1 MGGEC
6 WRTAQQRVQP
16 CGFSVLTKVPN
27 ELKAQPLTK
36 RNEELTIS
44 SFPVHCLLSKLAAEY
59 DERHKKTLDR
69 LIEEIRSR
77 LDFIG
82 VAWVDDDEDDDN
94 SNNSAVGGDTAA
106 RANKSNGTPNRT
118 VRLLDYAC
126 GTGVVSR
133 ALAPY
138 TTQCIGIDLAE
149 NMVAVYNTRAENQG
163 LTPSEMHAYHG
174 NFCVPEDPNPPAFA
188 SSEFF
193 NFDIAAVGLGFHHFD
208 DPALVACRLAERLK
222 TGGVLMVLDFLPHEK
237 PDASHP
243 ATQSIT
249 HHGFTEE
256 HIRRIYKEAGVGKD
270 FALEDLATVFHYS
283 KENGEEVKRKLFMAR
298 GTKA

>member
-126 GTGVVSR
+126 GTGVGMSFFFPF
-133 ALAPY
+133 LLSIFY
-138 TTQCIGIDLAE
+138 QGT
-149 NMVAVYNTRAENQG
+149 AV
-163 LTPSEMHAYHG
+163 
-174 NFCVPEDPNPPAFA
+174 V
-188 SSEFF
+188 
-193 NFDIAAVGLGFHHFD
+193 HHFD
-208 DPALVACRLAERLK
+208 YLSCPILERL
-222 TGGVLMVLDFLPHEK
+222 FPEK
-237 PDASHP
+237 A
-243 ATQSIT
+243 
-249 HHGFTEE
+249 
-256 HIRRIYKEAGVGKD
+256 
-270 FALEDLATVFHYS
+270 
-283 KENGEEVKRKLFMAR
+283 MAR
-298 GTKA
+298 SRAILELNMCSYSELTQNTVSRVRCLRQ